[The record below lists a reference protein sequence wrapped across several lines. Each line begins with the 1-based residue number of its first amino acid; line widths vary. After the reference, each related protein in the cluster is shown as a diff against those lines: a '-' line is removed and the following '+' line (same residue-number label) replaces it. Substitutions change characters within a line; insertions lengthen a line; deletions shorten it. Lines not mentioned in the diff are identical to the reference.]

1 MFQEVLFC
9 VLVSSTNLSLKV
21 VPIEAEQHLC
31 KVITFCTKNRSFL
44 KVLCVL
50 REVKTERKTLEIME
64 KVFVDFSHFSIV
76 PVQRKQK

>member
-50 REVKTERKTLEIME
+50 REVKTERKLWKSWKKYLLTFHILA
-64 KVFVDFSHFSIV
+64 
-76 PVQRKQK
+76 